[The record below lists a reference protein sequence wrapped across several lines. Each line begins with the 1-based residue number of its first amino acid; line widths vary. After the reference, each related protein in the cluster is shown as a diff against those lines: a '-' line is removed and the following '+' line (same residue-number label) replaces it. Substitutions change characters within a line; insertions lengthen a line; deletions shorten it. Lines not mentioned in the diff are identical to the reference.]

1 MMRQSLGQSRRMSA
15 VEAVANVAVGYAI
28 AVVTTAVVLPAF
40 GYAVT
45 ARDAFGISAI
55 FTVASLVRSYA
66 LRRAFNW
73 WSGR

>member
-1 MMRQSLGQSRRMSA
+1 MSA
-15 VEAVANVAVGYAI
+15 VEAVANVAVGYLV
-28 AVVTTAVVLPAF
+28 AVASTAVVLPAF

-45 ARDAFGISAI
+45 AVDALGISAV
-55 FTVASLVRSYA
+55 FTAVSLVRSYA